1 MNELEGNYNKL
12 AIKTHNSNNRL
23 CVTVVCVCMRERD
36 HFLLLI
42 INNALIQFIDVTLS
56 AYNTQFTGAGR
67 REYDIVKKGQDCSG
81 TRIA

>member
-1 MNELEGNYNKL
+1 MK
-12 AIKTHNSNNRL
+12 
-23 CVTVVCVCMRERD
+23 ERD
-36 HFLLLI
+36 HFPLSI
-42 INNALIQFIDVTLS
+42 INNALIQFINVTLS

>member
-1 MNELEGNYNKL
+1 
-12 AIKTHNSNNRL
+12 
-23 CVTVVCVCMRERD
+23 MRERD